1 MTFLLSQ
8 YILFHSSIHASLIYI
23 SVQNTSFHPSINP
36 SIYVSIIHKSI
47 SRAVLYTICVLFPVL
62 SSGNIEMS
70 RRQLDPEKFSL
81 GGGKH

>member
-1 MTFLLSQ
+1 
-8 YILFHSSIHASLIYI
+8 
-23 SVQNTSFHPSINP
+23 
-36 SIYVSIIHKSI
+36 
-47 SRAVLYTICVLFPVL
+47 VLYTICVLFPVL